1 MIRTT
6 VTLSPTD
13 NSILSAE
20 TEAAFKSTV
29 TLIVTLLAALYC
41 SLPAN
46 ETVIV
51 ALPSPTAV
59 TLPSASTVTTFSS
72 LDVKVTLPASEG
84 LNVALIVAFSPTVN
98 SNEVGSTLIVVLITT
113 GSSVTVTLI
122 TLNV

>member
-1 MIRTT
+1 MVTLT
-6 VTLSPTD
+6 VTVTF
-13 NSILSAE
+13 SA
-20 TEAAFKSTV
+20 AAYS
-29 TLIVTLLAALYC
+29 

-59 TLPSASTVTTFSS
+59 TLPSASTVTILSS
-72 LDVKVTLPASEG
+72 LDVKVTFPACEG
-84 LNVALIVAFSPTVN
+84 LNVALIVSSSPTVN
-98 SNEVGSTLIVVLITT
+98 SNSVVSTVIVVLITT